1 MLALVQLP
9 GRLVLPLVVAVA
21 VGACAVGSGQL
32 LGATQ
37 AAEECWW
44 QRGLGRRRHLLLLLA
59 ALRATTGACRTW
71 NCASE
76 M

>member
-44 QRGLGRRRHLLLLLA
+44 QRGLGRRRHLLLLA
-59 ALRATTGACRTW
+59 ALRATGACRTW